1 MLNPFLP
8 ETLICRESELQLV
21 CDLVTQDRDFVVTGV
36 PGIGR
41 RTLLRSAAK
50 RLGARWLE
58 IDLLRCR
65 NAGQFLR
72 SLADAVVSAFN
83 EPEELAQIQQ
93 WSLNQPLTLDQSLA
107 AQPRLTWPPTVGKEW
122 SLFEGLL
129 SLPQFLAEVL
139 NCQVIIGFHNFP
151 HIRSWDRQGKWE
163 SHLRQEIQR
172 QSRVSYA
179 LVATVAEPWMTV
191 SHLPVI
197 ALSPLS
203 DADLRPWIMNTL
215 ATTGLTFDPDSQA
228 LELFLSY
235 VQGHVKDALTLAQRL
250 WLSCRAIAPDP
261 PGLIQAHQV
270 HSTMLALVQDLS
282 VTFEALL
289 LLLPPTQARVLE
301 SLALDPTE
309 SPQASAYIKKHQLSR
324 GGGLQGALTSLEEKG
339 LIYGPQF
346 GYRIALPLLDFWLRQ
361 RLR

>member
-1 MLNPFLP
+1 MSANRRQYTAEFKAKVVLQMLMG
-8 ETLICRESELQLV
+8 EKTSAEICRSHKLHSSVLNRWRKEFLDHATTIFEADSGHEADQQRIAELERLVGQL
-21 CDLVTQDRDFVVTGV
+21 TM
-36 PGIGR
+36 
-41 RTLLRSAAK
+41 K
-50 RLGARWLE
+50 LE
-58 IDLLRCR
+58 I
-65 NAGQFLR
+65 AKKA
-72 SLADAVVSAFN
+72 S
-83 EPEELAQIQQ
+83 Q
-93 WSLNQPLTLDQSLA
+93 W
-107 AQPRLTWPPTVGKEW
+107 
-122 SLFEGLL
+122 
-129 SLPQFLAEVL
+129 
-139 NCQVIIGFHNFP
+139 
-151 HIRSWDRQGKWE
+151 
-163 SHLRQEIQR
+163 
-172 QSRVSYA
+172 
-179 LVATVAEPWMTV
+179 
-191 SHLPVI
+191 
-197 ALSPLS
+197 
-203 DADLRPWIMNTL
+203 
-215 ATTGLTFDPDSQA
+215 LTFDPDSQA